1 MKELPPPTKIY
12 KLEKCQTCVK
22 KREYTEYQYI
32 PHLAHQL
39 LPSHHAYPIFFIFSY
54 CDIQT
59 SLFTYI
65 CHNQSDSSPFSTKV
79 ISLKHILLY
88 G

>member
-1 MKELPPPTKIY
+1 MKELPPQ

-39 LPSHHAYPIFFIFSY
+39 LTSYHTYPIFSFFHIVIYRLLFS
-54 CDIQT
+54 
-59 SLFTYI
+59 STYAI
-65 CHNQSDSSPFSTKV
+65 INLTLHPSV
-79 ISLKHILLY
+79 LKSFP
-88 G
+88 